1 MVERSHFQQ
10 LLSAAA
16 AQPQPQRLLFTFA
29 TVELP
34 DEATAGQRER
44 FRAGRGG
51 AVAPLMCVD
60 KAPEQVADFAAL
72 VAESRQAGPP
82 WQIVFAAGLSGRD
95 GRPPS
100 TAEVEAALQ
109 SMVDAVRLGAVG
121 RFAAYDADGE
131 HLHFG

>member
-1 MVERSHFQQ
+1 MVETSHFQQ

-16 AQPQPQRLLFTFA
+16 AQPQPQRLLFTLA

-34 DEATAGQRER
+34 DDATVQQRER
-44 FRAGRGG
+44 FLAGRGG

-60 KAPEQVADFAAL
+60 KAPDEIADFETL
-72 VAESRQAGPP
+72 VAESRRAGPP
-82 WQIVFAAGLSGRD
+82 WQVVFAASLSGVD

-100 TAEVEAALQ
+100 KAEVETALQ
-109 SMVDAVRLGAVG
+109 AMVDAVRLGAVG
-121 RFAAYDADGE
+121 RFAAYDASGE